1 MFNNRINEFKQHLI
15 MSILDKATLLVT
27 PNAYKTS
34 KIYSIIPSDG
44 SGDFTFTRAS
54 GATII
59 NSTGQYEIVGTNMPR
74 INYDFSGGCP
84 TILLEPQRT
93 NLFRDS
99 EPATTPTPGS
109 GVVASGVTFSAND
122 WGVGLNGKVTF
133 TGNTIQGQYYNSAS
147 ILAGNSVTLSFI
159 AKKQGGGEVNF
170 GTGSSND
177 IYVSM
182 QNTAGIGSITKTYL
196 GDNLWYCSATRT
208 SNGASSNYGPIKLTT
223 NTSTPVEVSAIMLV
237 TNGTGTTSASTVTLR
252 PESYVKTTGSS
263 VTKAVEAMV
272 DVISGFT
279 GGAAGGS
286 WYLKLLNNTS
296 QHRVTNGSLYVGSA
310 SGSSTSGDVLRV
322 INDGTNTRLKVS
334 KIVNGSPT
342 TLFITSA
349 DIISIVFTWNGSTA
363 NIYSNGSKV
372 ITDTAF
378 TGTTTLNYLVAN
390 GTDVPKYIKTMAIFP
405 EPLTDAEAI
414 SLTNI

>member
-1 MFNNRINEFKQHLI
+1 

-44 SGDFTFTRAS
+44 SGDFSFSRAS
-54 GATII
+54 NATII

-74 INYDFSGGCP
+74 IDYDFSGGCP

-99 EPATTPTPGS
+99 EPSTTPS
-109 GVVASGVTFSAND
+109 AGVITGVTFSAND
-122 WGVGLNGKVTF
+122 WGLGLDGKVTF
-133 TGNTIQGQYYNSAS
+133 TGNSIQATYYNAAS
-147 ILAGNSVTLSFI
+147 IASNTSITIGFI
-159 AKKQGGGEVNF
+159 AKRTDGQEVRFGSGPNF
-170 GTGSSND
+170 D

-182 QNTAGIGSITKTYL
+182 QNTAGIGSISKTYL
-196 GDNLWYCSATRT
+196 GNNLWYCSATRT
-208 SNGASSNYGPIKLTT
+208 SNGASTSYGPIKQTT
-223 NTSTPVEVSAIMLV
+223 NENTAVEVSAIMLV
-237 TNGTGTTSASTVTLR
+237 TNGTGPTSASTVTLR

-263 VTKAVEAMV
+263 VTKAVETMV

-286 WYLKLLNNTS
+286 WYVKLLNNTT
-296 QHRVTNGSLYVGSA
+296 QHRVTNGALYVGSTT
-310 SGSSTSGDVLRV
+310 GSSSTGDTLRLV
-322 INDGTNTRLKVS
+322 NDGTNTRLKVS
-334 KIVNGSPT
+334 KTVNGSASP
-342 TLFITSA
+342 TLFVTSA
-349 DIISIVFTWNGSTA
+349 DTTSIVFTWNGSTA
-363 NIYSNGSKV
+363 NVYSNGSKV

-378 TGTTTLNYLVAN
+378 TGTTTLNYLVVN
-390 GTDVPKYIKTMAIFP
+390 GTDVAKYIKTMAIFP

>member
-1 MFNNRINEFKQHLI
+1 

-44 SGDFTFTRAS
+44 SGDFSFSRAS
-54 GATII
+54 NATII

-74 INYDFSGGCP
+74 IDYDFSGGCP

-99 EPATTPTPGS
+99 EPATTPTPGT
-109 GVVASGVTFSAND
+109 GVVVTGVTFSAND
-122 WGVGLNGKVTF
+122 WGIGLNGKVTF

-147 ILAGNSVTLSFI
+147 ITAGNAVTLSFI
-159 AKKQGGGEVNF
+159 AKKQGGGEVKF
-170 GTGSSND
+170 GSGTGND
-177 IYVSM
+177 IFVSM
-182 QNTAGIGSITKTYL
+182 QNTSSITTSTTNL
-196 GDNLWYCSATRT
+196 GNDLWFCSATRI
-208 SNGASSNYGPIKLTT
+208 SNGASANYGPIKQTT
-223 NTSTPVEVSAIMLV
+223 NTSTPVEVSAIIL
-237 TNGTGTTSASTVTLR
+237 TTGPSSGATLTLR
-252 PESYVKTTGSS
+252 PESYIKTTGSS
-263 VTKAVEAMV
+263 VTKAVETMV

-286 WYLKLLNNTS
+286 WYLKLLNNTT
-296 QHRVTNGSLYVGSA
+296 QHRVAFGSLYVGSTT
-310 SGSSTSGDVLRV
+310 GSSSTGDVLRLL
-322 INDGTNTRLKVS
+322 NDGTNTRLKVS
-334 KIVNGSPT
+334 KTVN
-342 TLFITSA
+342 TSA
-349 DIISIVFTWNGSTA
+349 STLHVTTADTISIVFTWNGSTA
-363 NIYSNGSKV
+363 NVYSNGSKV

>member
-1 MFNNRINEFKQHLI
+1 

-54 GATII
+54 NATII

-74 INYDFSGGCP
+74 IDYDFSGGCP
-84 TILLEPQRT
+84 TILLEAQRT

-109 GVVASGVTFSAND
+109 GVVVSGVTFSAND

-147 ILAGNSVTLSFI
+147 ITAGNAVTLSFI
-159 AKKQGGGEVNF
+159 AKKQGGGEVKF
-170 GTGSSND
+170 GSGAGND
-177 IYVSM
+177 IFVSM
-182 QNTAGIGSITKTYL
+182 QNTSSITTSTTNL
-196 GDNLWYCSATRT
+196 GNDLWFCSATRI
-208 SNGASSNYGPIKLTT
+208 SNGASGNYGLIKQIT
-223 NTSTPVEVSAIMLV
+223 NTSTPVEVSAIML
-237 TNGTGTTSASTVTLR
+237 TTGPSSGATLTLR
-252 PESYVKTTGSS
+252 PESYIKTTGNTTS
-263 VTKAVEAMV
+263 TKVAENMVE
-272 DVISGFT
+272 VISGFT
-279 GGAAGGS
+279 GGAVGGS
-286 WYLKLLNNTS
+286 WYLKLLNNTA
-296 QHRVTNGSLYVGSA
+296 QNRNATGFYYIGST
-310 SGSSTSGDVLRV
+310 SGSSTSGDVLRLL
-322 INDGTNTRLKVS
+322 NDGTNARLKVS
-334 KIVNGSPT
+334 KTVNGAAT
-342 TLFITSA
+342 TLFTTTADTTSL
-349 DIISIVFTWNGSTA
+349 VFTWNGSTA
-363 NIYSNGSKV
+363 NVYSNGSKV

-390 GTDVPKYIKTMAIFP
+390 GTDVAKYIKTMAIFP

>member
-1 MFNNRINEFKQHLI
+1 

-74 INYDFSGGCP
+74 IDYDFSGGCP

-99 EPATTPTPGS
+99 EPATTPTPGT
-109 GVVASGVTFSAND
+109 GVVVTGVTFSAND
-122 WGVGLNGKVTF
+122 WGIGLNGKVTF

-147 ILAGNSVTLSFI
+147 ITAANAVTLSFI
-159 AKKQGGGEVNF
+159 AKKQGGGEVKF
-170 GTGSSND
+170 GSGTGND
-177 IYVSM
+177 IFVSM
-182 QNTAGIGSITKTYL
+182 QNTSSITASTTNL
-196 GDNLWYCSATRT
+196 GNDLWFCSATRI
-208 SNGASSNYGPIKLTT
+208 SNGASANYGPIKQTT
-223 NTSTPVEVSAIMLV
+223 NTSTPVEVSAIML
-237 TNGTGTTSASTVTLR
+237 TTGPSSAATLTLR

-263 VTKAVEAMV
+263 VTKAVETMV

-286 WYLKLLNNTS
+286 WYLKLLNNTT

-310 SGSSTSGDVLRV
+310 SGSSTSGDVLRL
-322 INDGTNTRLKVS
+322 INDGTNTRLKVA

-342 TLFITSA
+342 TLHVTTA
-349 DIISIVFTWNGSTA
+349 DTISIVFTWNGSTA

-390 GTDVPKYIKTMAIFP
+390 GTDVAKYIKTMAIFP

>member
-1 MFNNRINEFKQHLI
+1 

-44 SGDFTFTRAS
+44 SGDFSFSRAS
-54 GATII
+54 NATII

-74 INYDFSGGCP
+74 IDYDFSGGCP

-99 EPATTPTPGS
+99 EPATTPTPAS
-109 GVVASGVTFSAND
+109 GVVVTGVTFSAND

-147 ILAGNSVTLSFI
+147 ITAGNAVTLSFI
-159 AKKQGGGEVNF
+159 AKKQGGGEVKF
-170 GTGSSND
+170 GSGAGND
-177 IYVSM
+177 IFVSM
-182 QNTAGIGSITKTYL
+182 QNTSSITTSTTNL
-196 GDNLWYCSATRT
+196 GNDLWFCSATRI
-208 SNGASSNYGPIKLTT
+208 SNGASANYGPIKQTT
-223 NTSTPVEVSAIMLV
+223 NTSTPVEVSAIML
-237 TNGTGTTSASTVTLR
+237 TTGPSSGATLTLR
-252 PESYVKTTGSS
+252 PESYVKTTGNTTS
-263 VTKAVEAMV
+263 TKAVETMV

-286 WYLKLLNNTS
+286 WYLKLLNNTT
-296 QHRVTNGSLYVGSA
+296 QHRVGNGSLYVGST
-310 SGSSTSGDVLRV
+310 SGSSTSGDVLRLV
-322 INDGTNTRLKVS
+322 NDGTNTRLKVS
-334 KIVNGSPT
+334 KIVNNVPSS
-342 TLFITSA
+342 TLFVTTA
-349 DIISIVFTWNGSTA
+349 DTTSIVFTWNGSTA

-372 ITDTAF
+372 VTNTAF
-378 TGTTTLNYLVAN
+378 TGTTTLNYLIAN
-390 GTDVPKYIKTMAIFP
+390 GTDVAKYIKTMAIFP
-405 EPLTDAEAI
+405 ETLTDAEAI

>member
-54 GATII
+54 NATII
-59 NSTGQYEIVGTNMPR
+59 NSTGQYEIVDTNMPR
-74 INYDFSGGCP
+74 IDYDFSGGCP

-99 EPATTPTPGS
+99 EPSTTPS
-109 GVVASGVTFSAND
+109 AGVITGVTFSAND
-122 WGVGLNGKVTF
+122 WGLGLDGKVTF
-133 TGNTIQGQYYNSAS
+133 TGNSIQATYYNAAS
-147 ILAGNSVTLSFI
+147 IASNTSVTLSFI
-159 AKKQGGGEVNF
+159 AKRTDGQEVRF
-170 GTGSSND
+170 GSGPNYD

-182 QNTAGIGSITKTYL
+182 QNTAGIGGITKTYL

-208 SNGASSNYGPIKLTT
+208 SNGASVNYGPVKLTSNE
-223 NTSTPVEVSAIMLV
+223 NTAVEVSAIMLV
-237 TNGTGTTSASTVTLR
+237 TNGTGPTSASTLTLR

-263 VTKAVEAMV
+263 VTKAVETMV

-286 WYLKLLNNTS
+286 WYLKLLNNTT

-310 SGSSTSGDVLRV
+310 SGSSTSGDVLRL
-322 INDGTNTRLKVS
+322 INDGTNTRLKVA

-342 TLFITSA
+342 TLHVTTADTTSL
-349 DIISIVFTWNGSTA
+349 VFTWNGSTA
-363 NIYSNGSKV
+363 NVYSNGSKV